1 MRLST
6 PPLPRR
12 LHALANETPSEVGFL
27 RPLPQHAV
35 HRILS
40 YVGYVKDDN
49 DTFLLV
55 ANNDAALQ
63 ASRMLALRTHDG
75 ADEWDFT
82 SFGWYDDQLFPEEF
96 FAFINA
102 EVAANL
108 NLMAE
113 ARGRPR
119 PSLLNAA
126 ADQDDE
132 KDIGCRAEP
141 ADVDDENPSSDKE
154 ADDRACLQMAILM

>member
-1 MRLST
+1 M
-6 PPLPRR
+6 
-12 LHALANETPSEVGFL
+12 
-27 RPLPQHAV
+27 
-35 HRILS
+35 
-40 YVGYVKDDN
+40 
-49 DTFLLV
+49 
-55 ANNDAALQ
+55 
-63 ASRMLALRTHDG
+63 
-75 ADEWDFT
+75 
-82 SFGWYDDQLFPEEF
+82 FPEEF

-132 KDIGCRAEP
+132 KDMGCRAEP
-141 ADVDDENPSSDKE
+141 ADVADENSASDKE
-154 ADDRACLQMAILM
+154 ADDGPQPLQSKGVVYKPLRPVHADDVFKTVHRVVDPEKVDGRAGDAGKQVSMPVLNILCNLRRAIDSLRYSVKVVNQ